1 MDNEEI
7 QNLITDSKSGNTRSF
22 GVLVSEFQSLIFSLA
37 FRLLCNEEDARDIVQ
52 DTFVKAWKN
61 LSKYNKQYAF
71 TTWLYKIATNLCYD
85 KLRVIKQSQE
95 IPLDIP
101 SEENIEVNFINEDL
115 KNLIMTLVDQLT
127 PKQKLVFI
135 LRDIEELSVEEVQ
148 EITGLSAEKIKSN
161 LYLARQQL
169 KNKLNNHGI
178 Q

>member
-7 QNLITDSKSGNTRSF
+7 QNLLTSSKSGNTKAF

-37 FRLLCNEEDARDIVQ
+37 FRLLCDEEDAKDIVQ

-71 TTWLYKIATNLCYD
+71 TTWIYKIAANLCYD
-85 KLRVIKQSQE
+85 RLRSIKHSSE
-95 IPLDIP
+95 MPDIL

-115 KNLIMTLVDQLT
+115 KNLILTLVHGLT

-178 Q
+178 